1 MLREAIVKK
10 RSSILVLP
18 YIAIV
23 QEKIVSLSV
32 FEEAFGIR
40 IEEYAS
46 IFLFDLANSL
56 MNSLIETN
64 ELDRIGLLVIDEL
77 HMIGDGSRGAII
89 EEVICKYLTKGF
101 GQIIGM
107 SATLSNIDELASFL
121 RGYVYSTT
129 FRPVELNEFVRI
141 GQSIWKIMPTGHLQ
155 HNADLPAN
163 RLSKAD
169 PDGLC
174 QLLVGVVPHR
184 SVLIFCPTKKNCE
197 NVASMIARCV
207 PSDVRKWRL
216 EEKKKVLE
224 AMKEDCEGKVMW
236 YKTVLSGVAYHHAG
250 LTIEERKH
258 IEAAY
263 SDGIICIICATSTLA
278 AGVNMPARRVII
290 KSPMVGCSPI
300 TKAQYLQ
307 MIGRAGRAGFDAK
320 GDSITIVRPGPEER
334 QFRDM
339 LCSPMLSCSSGL
351 ANVERLCSFVLDLV
365 TLKVSLAYRLG
376 VLSSSQL
383 GVATFAAN
391 LSPLEAQ
398 RLSVDLAATLNK
410 GLVFSS
416 HFHLL
421 LTIAPYDAVCNID
434 WNLFHTLYIA
444 LPDGEKKLLSSYGIP
459 ESVILQ
465 YIIMRKA
472 LVLIA
477 AVLRDASNFR
487 FGVDRGWLQNTLH
500 NAISQAASIA
510 KFAEKIPSLWPLRL
524 LLPELVQRLSD
535 CLVLELI
542 PLMAIDGVKRGRA
555 RQLCIAGYK
564 NVAKVR
570 KYDLLSVNAILR
582 DQLDEK
588 IEELDAM
595 GIELS
600 EIEERVKS

>member
-1 MLREAIVKK
+1 LRGSNCVVCLPTGAGKTLIAEILMLREAIVKK

-23 QEKIVSLSV
+23 QEKVISLSV
-32 FEEAFGIR
+32 FEEAFEIR
-40 IEEYAS
+40 IEEYAANKGRIPPIKRRGKVS
-46 IFLFDLANSL
+46 IYVATIEKANSL

-141 GQSIWKIMPTGHLQ
+141 GESMWKIMPTGHLQ

-197 NVASMIARCV
+197 NVASMIARCQQQNNILLKV
-207 PSDVRKWRL
+207 SPFL
-216 EEKKKVLE
+216 EE
-224 AMKEDCEGKVMW
+224 
-236 YKTVLSGVAYHHAG
+236 TVLSGVAYHHAG
-250 LTIEERKH
+250 LTMEERRH

-307 MIGRAGRAGFDAK
+307 MVGRAGRAGFDVK
-320 GDSITIVRPGPEER
+320 GDSITVVRPGPEER
-334 QFRDM
+334 QVITFYFLFAYICRF
-339 LCSPMLSCSSGL
+339 
-351 ANVERLCSFVLDLV
+351 VER
-365 TLKVSLAYRLG
+365 T
-376 VLSSSQL
+376 
-383 GVATFAAN
+383 
-391 LSPLEAQ
+391 
-398 RLSVDLAATLNK
+398 
-410 GLVFSS
+410 
-416 HFHLL
+416 
-421 LTIAPYDAVCNID
+421 
-434 WNLFHTLYIA
+434 YIH
-444 LPDGEKKLLSSYGIP
+444 I
-459 ESVILQ
+459 
-465 YIIMRKA
+465 R
-472 LVLIA
+472 
-477 AVLRDASNFR
+477 N
-487 FGVDRGWLQNTLH
+487 
-500 NAISQAASIA
+500 
-510 KFAEKIPSLWPLRL
+510 
-524 LLPELVQRLSD
+524 
-535 CLVLELI
+535 
-542 PLMAIDGVKRGRA
+542 
-555 RQLCIAGYK
+555 
-564 NVAKVR
+564 
-570 KYDLLSVNAILR
+570 
-582 DQLDEK
+582 
-588 IEELDAM
+588 
-595 GIELS
+595 
-600 EIEERVKS
+600 